1 MKLFKLSLFLLVLFV
16 LVGCRFE
23 NAPKGLM
30 IDDPYFIT
38 TETMII
44 KKITVPKGTKLVYK
58 SDLIYEVGSS
68 NQGKQIQMMDEK
80 LLKSIEF
87 KNGNTIDW
95 GGVPVNEIEIFFNEE
110 MHGFTV
116 YADFGK
122 LSKDKRTKFSEL
134 WESCNDG
141 LGIIVK
147 NIDDW
152 SFNLKNITDIQS
164 CSVNYQRYFK
174 ENAEEQKF
182 LDSIYIE
189 INKIDLK

>member
-30 IDDPYFIT
+30 IDEPYFIT
-38 TETMII
+38 TESMII

-95 GGVPVNEIEIFFNEE
+95 GVFLSMKLKFFLTRKC
-110 MHGFTV
+110 MVLQFTQT
-116 YADFGK
+116 
-122 LSKDKRTKFSEL
+122 L
-134 WESCNDG
+134 
-141 LGIIVK
+141 
-147 NIDDW
+147 
-152 SFNLKNITDIQS
+152 
-164 CSVNYQRYFK
+164 
-174 ENAEEQKF
+174 EN
-182 LDSIYIE
+182 
-189 INKIDLK
+189 